1 MSKIA
6 LTPNASG
13 TGIFTVASPNSSTD
27 RTLTLPDETGTVLSS
42 TSAIASSQIT
52 GGVGKV
58 LQVVSTHKSDTF
70 SYYGFAFY
78 DVTGLSVSITP
89 SSTSSKILVTG
100 EISIGSSADFS
111 YMRLVRDSTV
121 INVGDA
127 ASNRVR
133 ASATGV
139 YAGSQTADNTTE
151 APITYL
157 DSPAT
162 TSVVTY
168 KIQIRSGSGAANP
181 VYINRTHLDRDTTNY
196 EWRTASSLILMEIA
210 G

>member
-1 MSKIA
+1 MSKVVI
-6 LTPNASG
+6 TGNASG
-13 TGIFTVASPNSSTD
+13 TGDFTIAAPNSNTD
-27 RTLTLPDETGTVLSS
+27 RTLTLPDETGTVLTTAGVPSS
-42 TSAIASSQIT
+42 ALPAGSL
-52 GGVGKV
+52 
-58 LQVVSTHKSDTF
+58 LQVVNVHKSDTF
-70 SYYGFAFY
+70 SYYGFTWL

-100 EISIGSSADFS
+100 AISIGSSADFS
-111 YMRLVRDSTV
+111 YIRLVRDSTV

-127 ASNRVR
+127 ASNRVL
-133 ASATGV
+133 ASGAGV

-151 APITYL
+151 VPITYL

-162 TSVVTY
+162 TSAVTY
-168 KIQIRSGSGAANP
+168 KIQMRSGSGASNL

-196 EWRTASSLILMEIA
+196 EWRTASSITVMEIA